1 MGNGGVNH
9 STDSRGA
16 RVGVVRA
23 VAAGLLM
30 VSFGVVAIS
39 GASGQ
44 EIDSASARQEAA
56 KKLIERD
63 DEVARVEV
71 SFDSQHDV
79 IEVNLKGKKYRTRE
93 IGQIEKLAQAMYPG
107 KIVEF
112 VDAGTGESLLRMPR
126 TMLGVILEPISGIA
140 ASQLQIPDGEAVVVE
155 DVFPGLPAAKA
166 QLQKYDIILS
176 CNGEG
181 RLTKEHFTEML
192 TAAVPGDRLNLILLR
207 HGEEIETEVVL
218 DQYNP
223 VVARRLA
230 ARNADPSAPQL
241 VDPMA
246 GLANSA
252 PFGSN
257 DGRQLVFKFENQGQ
271 FFPMEMSRRGQTE
284 RNSAIDRSNVEIRSQ
299 LQRIQAQMD
308 RMEYLLQLLL
318 EDRFGDQAKDPRPP
332 ANGKPER

>member
-1 MGNGGVNH
+1 MGYEGVNH
-9 STDSRGA
+9 STESGGV

-30 VSFGVVAIS
+30 VSFGLVAIS

-44 EIDSASARQEAA
+44 EGDAASARQEAA

-63 DEVARVEV
+63 DDVVRVEV
-71 SFDSQHDV
+71 SFDSQRNAL
-79 IEVNLKGKKYRTRE
+79 EVTLKGNKYRSRE
-93 IGQIEKLAQAMYPG
+93 IAQIEKLAQAMHPG

-112 VDAGTGESLLRMPR
+112 VDAETGGSLLRMPR
-126 TMLGVILEPISGIA
+126 TMLGVILEPIGGIA
-140 ASQLQIPDGEAVVVE
+140 ASQLQIPDGQAVVVE

-176 CNGEG
+176 CNGED
-181 RLTKEHFTEML
+181 RLTKERFTEIL

-207 HGEEIETEVVL
+207 HGGKIETEVVL

-223 VVARRLA
+223 MVARRLA
-230 ARNADPSAPQL
+230 AGDADPSAPQL
-241 VDPMA
+241 IPPMT

-257 DGRQLVFKFENQGQ
+257 DGQQLVFKFENQGR
-271 FFPMEMSRRGQTE
+271 FVPMEMSRKRQNE
-284 RNSAIDRSNVEIRSQ
+284 RNSAGDRSSVEIRGQ
-299 LQRIQAQMD
+299 LQRIQVQVD

-318 EDRFGDQAKDPRPP
+318 EDRFGDQAKNSRPTE
-332 ANGKPER
+332 NGKPKR